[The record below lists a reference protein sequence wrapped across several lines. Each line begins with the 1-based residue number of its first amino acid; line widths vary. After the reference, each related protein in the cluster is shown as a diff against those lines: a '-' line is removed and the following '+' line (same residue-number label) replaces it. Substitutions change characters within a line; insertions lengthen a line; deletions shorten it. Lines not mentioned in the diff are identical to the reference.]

1 MDAKA
6 LIQRHEGYRDR
17 VYLDTEGIPTVG
29 WGHAFLP
36 GSKVSREICEML
48 FDADYADA
56 CRDYTTLGLT
66 LNPVRR
72 SVIINML
79 FNLGLPR
86 FAKFR
91 RLLDALRRGD
101 YSQAA
106 AEMLDSKWA
115 KQVGNRADDLA
126 EMMRA
131 GKDL

>member
-1 MDAKA
+1 MDPKT
-6 LIQRHEGYRDR
+6 LIQKHEGFRDR

-29 WGHAFLP
+29 WGHAFIA

-48 FDADYADA
+48 FESDYAVA

-86 FAKFR
+86 FLGFR
-91 RLLDALRRGD
+91 KMIDALRKGD

-106 AEMLDSKWA
+106 AEMCDSKWA
-115 KQVGNRADDLA
+115 KQVGSRADNLA
-126 EMMRA
+126 EMMRT